1 MYIKKQYE
9 AKKNEANS
17 FDFADAEEDSKRFD
31 FQNLIY
37 RLTLFK
43 TWLEDLHDEI
53 GSFADPKLINGA
65 AGTSGYK
72 YTIHSGVRDTI
83 QFDIDCGTNP
93 ERYPEFEGSIF
104 AGDERFD
111 ITSRKD
117 LTAALIKKIAA
128 AYKKGAEKGAEKG
141 ADK

>member
-17 FDFADAEEDSKRFD
+17 FDFKEVEEDSKKFD

-37 RLTLFK
+37 RLTIFR
-43 TWLEDLHDEI
+43 TWLDDLHDEI
-53 GSFADPKLINGA
+53 GAFPDPKLHNGA
-65 AGTSGYK
+65 AGSSGYK
-72 YTIHSGVRDTI
+72 YTIHSGVHDPI

-93 ERYPEFEGSIF
+93 ERYPEFEGSIY
-104 AGDERFD
+104 AGGERFD
-111 ITSRKD
+111 IKSRKD
-117 LTAALIKKIAA
+117 LSAGLIKKIAA
-128 AYKKGAEKGAEKG
+128 AYKKE